1 MRNTLLAAA
10 TVAFALATGATFA
23 ANVVGTANAQ
33 THMPNLEIFHTNA
46 SMTDLRT
53 PDEMR
58 KSFGALS
65 ASEQQALRDE
75 CLSTVPAGATE
86 SKKAVDKAEKSA
98 EAHPDRPV
106 TFTDLCHQ
114 VSAW

>member
-10 TVAFALATGATFA
+10 TVACALATGAAFA
-23 ANVVGTANAQ
+23 AGTTEAR
-33 THMPNLEIFHTNA
+33 HMPNLEVFYTNA
-46 SMTDLRT
+46 KMTDLRT

-58 KSFGALS
+58 QSFGALS

-75 CLSTVPAGATE
+75 CLSTVPEGATE
-86 SKKAVDKAEKSA
+86 SKKAVNAAEKSA

-106 TFTDLCHQ
+106 SFTELCHQ
-114 VSAW
+114 VNAW